1 MIKKKVTIVND
12 AGLHARPAAALV
24 KVASKFESDFHIHMY
39 GYKVNGKS
47 ILGVMTLAAEKGA
60 ELEVEV
66 EGPDEEEAIEAITEL
81 INSGFG
87 EAYEE
92 EQDEQ

>member
-1 MIKKKVTIVND
+1 MIKKKVTIVNE

-24 KVASKFESDFHIHMY
+24 KLASKFESDFYIHMY

-60 ELEVEV
+60 ELELEIK
-66 EGPDEEEAIEAITEL
+66 GPDEKKAAKEILDL
-81 INSGFG
+81 IKSGFG

-92 EQDEQ
+92 DE

>member
-60 ELEVEV
+60 ELELEV
-66 EGPDEEEAIEAITEL
+66 EGPDEDEAMEAITEL
-81 INSGFG
+81 INDGFG
-87 EAYEE
+87 EAYEG
-92 EQDEQ
+92 QDE

>member
-12 AGLHARPAAALV
+12 AGLHARPASALV
-24 KVASKFESDFHIHMY
+24 KLASKYESDFHIHLY

-60 ELEVEV
+60 ELELELD
-66 EGPDEEEAIEAITEL
+66 GPDEEEALEAITEL

-87 EAYEE
+87 EAYEDQNE
-92 EQDEQ
+92 

>member
-60 ELEVEV
+60 ELELEV
-66 EGPDEEEAIEAITEL
+66 DGPDEEEATKAITEL

-87 EAYEE
+87 EAYED
-92 EQDEQ
+92 QDEQ

>member
-24 KVASKFESDFHIHMY
+24 KVASKFESEFYIHMY

-60 ELEVEV
+60 ELELEV
-66 EGPDEEEAIEAITEL
+66 DGPDENEAIEAITEL
-81 INSGFG
+81 INNGFG
-87 EAYEE
+87 EAYEG
-92 EQDEQ
+92 QDE

>member
-1 MIKKKVTIVND
+1 MIKRKVTIVNE

-24 KVASKFESDFHIHMY
+24 KLASKFEADFYIHMY

-60 ELEVEV
+60 ELELEIK
-66 EGPDEEEAIEAITEL
+66 GPDEKKAAKAILDL
-81 INSGFG
+81 IESGFG

-92 EQDEQ
+92 DGK